1 MKIHSR
7 SNACHTGRARQ
18 MLSQFLSKCMNLV
31 VGRNQTDKKITTNF
45 FFFILFHAFSYI
57 FFWFVYFVI
66 VRLIVNRVACIFCRH
81 PFPLIPA
88 SFYPIFAFRPTDR
101 LSDRTTEHRIMKFG
115 CIHQPEKNNRKKKPT
130 EQKCIYIYI
139 WIMRLDEK
147 KTRKNEQCKQ

>member
-1 MKIHSR
+1 MRFHSINGIIWFENHKRWLRTNQKKLWNEMKIHSR
-7 SNACHTGRARQ
+7 SNACHI
-18 MLSQFLSKCMNLV
+18 SQFLSKCMNLV

-45 FFFILFHAFSYI
+45 FFFKLFHAFSYI

-101 LSDRTTEHRIMKFG
+101 PAER
-115 CIHQPEKNNRKKKPT
+115 QNNRASNYEIRLHTPT
-130 EQKCIYIYI
+130 
-139 WIMRLDEK
+139 REK
-147 KTRKNEQCKQ
+147 QS